1 MAIHFFIY
9 RFRFNFYVLS
19 LFYYGEITV
28 SYCFNAE
35 LYKSELRKLI
45 KDDSKYNLW
54 FDSVDFRCNN
64 EVLEVSVKNNLFK
77 HKLQNLFHFS
87 FYIAA
92 KRINYPI
99 KDISYIVDESQLKSS
114 ENQIQNQKPA
124 QRELFFTNNIIN
136 RLDPRFEF
144 ETFIVDETNKFAYT
158 SAINVS
164 RNLGVLFNP
173 FFIYGDSGFGKSHIA
188 QSIAKYA
195 KYISPYI
202 NLKYFDAAFFK
213 NLYLDALRK
222 NNMIEFRERFRKADL
237 FIIENIE
244 VLEDSHCV
252 QEECFHIYNDLT
264 HSNNQLIITSTIAPE
279 KLTGFMPRL
288 ISRLKTGLVVQIN
301 NPAENLKVEY
311 IKNKT
316 EECELFFPVELI
328 KYFLVKCN
336 TDSLKLIDNYLNKI
350 IAYLSVTK
358 KNLDTSI
365 IDEIL
370 TRIASIPDAVT
381 ISDIQK
387 CVAFH
392 FGINCEDLRVKFT
405 KSNQLAKH
413 IAMYMCR
420 ELTNHSLKKIASDF
434 GKADKSAVIYAY
446 NKMKDLVESDEKIAH
461 LIKELT
467 SKLFNKSIISPAKK
481 M

>member
-1 MAIHFFIY
+1 M
-9 RFRFNFYVLS
+9 
-19 LFYYGEITV
+19 
-28 SYCFNAE
+28 SYCFNVD

-54 FDSVDFRCNN
+54 FESVDFRCNN
-64 EVLEVSVKNNLFK
+64 DVLEVSVKNNLFK

-99 KDISYIVDESQLKSS
+99 KDIAYIVDE
-114 ENQIQNQKPA
+114 NQIKNGEHKLQNRKPA

-173 FFIYGDSGFGKSHIA
+173 FFIYGESGFGKSHVA

-202 NLKYFDAAFFK
+202 NLKYFDALFFK
-213 NLYLDALRK
+213 NLFLEALRK

-244 VLEDSHCV
+244 ALEDSQCA
-252 QEECFHIYNDLT
+252 QEEFFHIYNDLT
-264 HSNNQLIITSTIAPE
+264 HSNNQLIITSSKSPE
-279 KLTGFMPRL
+279 KLAGFMPRL

-301 NPAENLKVEY
+301 NPSENLKIEY
-311 IKNKT
+311 IKNKS
-316 EECELFFPVELI
+316 EECELFFPLELI
-328 KYFLVKCN
+328 KYFLANCK
-336 TDSLKLIDNYLNKI
+336 TDSLKIIDNHLNKI
-350 IAYLSVTK
+350 IAYLSVSK
-358 KNLDTSI
+358 KTLDSQI

-370 TRIASIPDAVT
+370 ARIASIPEAIT
-381 ISDIQK
+381 INHIQK
-387 CVAFH
+387 CVALH
-392 FGINCEDLRVKFT
+392 FGINCEDLRGKFS
-405 KSNQLAKH
+405 KSHQLAKQ
-413 IAMYMCR
+413 IAMYLSR
-420 ELTNHSLKKIASDF
+420 ELTNHSWKKIAGDF
-434 GKADKSAVIYAY
+434 GKADKSTVIYSY
-446 NKMKDLVESDEKIAH
+446 KKIKDLSESDAKTSE

-467 SKLFNKSIISPAKK
+467 TKLFNKQ
-481 M
+481 